1 MTDKNPKEKDK
12 EKEKEKKGFL
22 KPGKIVIVVSG
33 RYAGKKAIV
42 VKTFDEGTTERK
54 FAHALVAG
62 IERGPLAV
70 SKSMSK
76 KKILKRSRIK
86 PFLKHINYN
95 HIMPTRYTA
104 NDIDLRTHVTQANLK
119 KADTKKT
126 AAFETKKLFEG
137 RYLNRVKNS
146 PGVQYF
152 FHKLRF

>member
-1 MTDKNPKEKDK
+1 MAEAKNPKEKG
-12 EKEKEKKGFL
+12 EKEKKDKGFL
-22 KPGKIVIVVSG
+22 KPGKIVLLVSG
-33 RYAGKKAIV
+33 RFAGKKAII
-42 VKTFDEGTTERK
+42 VKTFDEGTPERK
-54 FAHALVAG
+54 FGHALVAG

-76 KKILKRSRIK
+76 KKILKRSKVK
-86 PFLKHINYN
+86 PFLKYVNYN

-104 NDIDLRTHVTQANLK
+104 NDIDLRTHVTPANLK

-126 AAFETKKLFEG
+126 ATFETKKLFEG
-137 RYLNRVKNS
+137 RYLNRGKNS

>member
-1 MTDKNPKEKDK
+1 MAEKTKEKAG
-12 EKEKEKKGFL
+12 KGFI

-42 VKTFDEGTTERK
+42 VKTFDEGTAERK
-54 FAHALVAG
+54 FGHALVAG

-76 KKILKRSRIK
+76 KKILKRSKIK
-86 PFLKHINYN
+86 PFLKYINFN
-95 HIMPTRYTA
+95 HIMPTRYTV
-104 NDIDLRTHVTQANLK
+104 NDIDLRTHVTQVNLK
-119 KADTKKT
+119 KIDTKET
-126 AAFETKKLFEG
+126 AKIETKKLFEG
-137 RYLNRVKNS
+137 RYLTRGKNS

>member
-1 MTDKNPKEKDK
+1 MAEKNPKG

-22 KPGKIVIVVSG
+22 KPGKIVIIVSG
-33 RYAGKKAIV
+33 RFAGKKAIV
-42 VKTFDEGTTERK
+42 VKTFDEGTPERK
-54 FAHALVAG
+54 FGHALVAG

-76 KKILKRSRIK
+76 KKILKRSKVK
-86 PFLKHINYN
+86 PFLKYINFN
-95 HIMPTRYTA
+95 HMMPTRYTA
-104 NDIDLRTHVTQANLK
+104 NDIDLRTHVTQANVK

-126 AAFETKKLFEG
+126 ATFETKKLFEG
-137 RYLNRVKNS
+137 RYLNRGKNS